1 MATFPSLS
9 ADPTIR
15 TPPVPVNPAI
25 ITDFEAGYVQ
35 SRPRFT
41 RSIRRWEVT
50 YDAMTGT
57 DYALLETFYRETVLG
72 SSERFDWTDTH
83 SVVQT
88 VRFTPGTLLDVTVV
102 VSGPAAG
109 TTWYAVIFELE
120 EA

>member
-1 MATFPSLS
+1 MATFPTLS
-9 ADPTIR
+9 ADPSVHA
-15 TPPVPVNPAI
+15 PPVPVNPAI

-57 DYALLETFYRETVLG
+57 DYALLETFYGETVLG
-72 SSERFDWTDTH
+72 SSVVFDWTDTH

-88 VRFTPGTLLDVTVV
+88 VRFTPGTLLDVSVV
-102 VSGPAAG
+102 VSGPTAAR
-109 TTWYAVIFELE
+109 TWYAVIFELE